1 MQSSYRSDETK
12 AGKSWLKWTGQ
23 RTASGPVWEH
33 ESPRSVMSQCQG
45 SHMKTL
51 LLVGR
56 DHATLACI
64 IRNTLL
70 ALLLA
75 GAAAAYGGVPSMN
88 VIVSDAGGKV
98 AFKGTT
104 TANASFATANLAPGN
119 YVVQFQ
125 SKSEDLKSSQYL
137 AVGFPGQK
145 K

>member
-1 MQSSYRSDETK
+1 MQSSYRSDEIK

-33 ESPRSVMSQCQG
+33 ESPRSVMSQCQA
-45 SHMKTL
+45 SDMKTL

-56 DHATLACI
+56 DHATLACM

-88 VIVSDAGGKV
+88 VIGSHAGGKI

-104 TANASFATANLAPGN
+104 TAKPSFATAKLAAGK
-119 YVVQFQ
+119 YGVHFQ
-125 SKSEDLKSSQYL
+125 SKSEDVEGS
-137 AVGFPGQK
+137 
-145 K
+145 